1 MTVMR
6 FLSVLLVVVL
16 LATAAQPARA
26 EAFDPQWIG
35 LMAGAAVAAVL
46 LVGVLV
52 IGNGRD
58 AQGGDDAAL
67 RRWYEQGGDDSVM
80 VTANNAVQPVEP
92 IEALDSGVP
101 VPAPQTP

>member
-6 FLSVLLVVVL
+6 FVGVLLIVVL

-26 EAFDPQWIG
+26 EAFDPRTIG
-35 LMAGAAVAAVL
+35 LMAAGAVAAVM
-46 LVGVLV
+46 LVAVLV

-80 VTANNAVQPVEP
+80 VTASNAVQPVEP
-92 IEALDSGVP
+92 VEALDSAVP
-101 VPAPQTP
+101 AAAPQTP

>member
-6 FLSVLLVVVL
+6 FVSVLLVVVL

-26 EAFDPQWIG
+26 EAFDPSTIG

-80 VTANNAVQPVEP
+80 ATASNTVQPVEP
-92 IEALDSGVP
+92 VEAVDSAVP
-101 VPAPQTP
+101 AGAPQTP